1 VRRVAITGI
10 GLLSALGAGVQPTW
24 QALIHG
30 KSAVAPIKS
39 FDASALHSQLGA
51 ELLDFD
57 PLKYVSNKRSVRMM
71 TRNDQLSVAGAVL
84 AVADSG
90 ANASEWDPERVGLFV
105 GSNKEISN
113 PSSLLDGTLVA
124 RNDDGSVDWHRLGEG
139 ASAFYPLFYVEG
151 LQAASLFYVSQAY
164 GLKGA
169 NTYFAGT
176 AESSATA
183 IGRGFRAV
191 RRGEADLALAGGFDD
206 ATSWWNMTKYDA
218 LGLMTDRNE
227 LGATACRPY
236 DLDRS
241 GTVMGEGS
249 VMLLLEEYQ
258 SALRRNARIYAEI
271 TGFGVGFDA
280 YRLLTPHPD
289 GRGLAHAL
297 KAALREADSLP
308 GSVGYVATH
317 GNGTVLGDESEARA
331 IRATFG
337 EAVDELAASSVT
349 PATGYMVA
357 AAGALN
363 VAVAALA
370 LHHQLAPP
378 TLNLTHPDPACNLDW
393 ISGEAREIRVDQALA
408 LARGLDGQNVA
419 LTMRATG

>member
-1 VRRVAITGI
+1 MRRVAITGI
-10 GLLSALGAGVQPTW
+10 GLLSALGNGVQPTW
-24 QALIHG
+24 QQLVHG
-30 KSAVAPIKS
+30 KTAVGPIKG

-51 ELLDFD
+51 EILDFD
-57 PLKYVSNKRSVRMM
+57 PLQYVSNKRSLRMM
-71 TRNDQLSVAGAVL
+71 TRNDQLAVAGAVL
-84 AVADSG
+84 AVNDSG
-90 ANASEWDPERVGLFV
+90 ANPSDWDPEKVGLFV

-151 LQAASLFYVSQAY
+151 LQAASLFYISSVY

-183 IGRGFRAV
+183 IGRAFRAV
-191 RRGEADLALAGGFDD
+191 RRGEAEVALAGGFDD

-227 LGATACRPY
+227 LGAAACRPY

-249 VMLLLEEYQ
+249 VVLLLEEFQ

-280 YRLLTPHPD
+280 YKLLTPHPE
-289 GRGLAHAL
+289 GRGLSSAVE
-297 KAALREADSLP
+297 AALREADTLP
-308 GSVGYVATH
+308 ASVAYVATH
-317 GNGTVLGDESEARA
+317 GNGTVLGDVSETRA
-331 IRATFG
+331 IGATFG
-337 EAVDELAASSVT
+337 DAVDGLVASSVT
-349 PATGYMVA
+349 AATGYMVA

-363 VAVAALA
+363 VAVGALA
-370 LHHQLAPP
+370 LHHQTAPP
-378 TLNLTHPDPACNLDW
+378 MLNLTNPDPACELDW
-393 ISGEAREIRVDQALA
+393 VSGDARELRFDQALA

-419 LTMRATG
+419 LTMRAAR

>member
-10 GLLSALGAGVQPTW
+10 GLLSALGAGAEPTW
-24 QALIHG
+24 QELIRG
-30 KSAVAPIKS
+30 RSAVGLIKGY
-39 FDASALHSQLGA
+39 DASALHSQLAA
-51 ELLDFD
+51 ELVDFD
-57 PLKYVSNKRSVRMM
+57 PLQYVSNKRSVRMM

-113 PSSLLDGTLVA
+113 PSSLLDGALVA

-139 ASAFYPLFYVEG
+139 TSAFYPLFYVEG

-191 RRGEADLALAGGFDD
+191 RRGEADVALAGGFDD
-206 ATSWWNMTKYDA
+206 AASWWNMTKYDA

-227 LGATACRPY
+227 LGASACRPY
-236 DLDRS
+236 DVDRS

-249 VMLLLEEYQ
+249 VILLLEEYQ
-258 SALRRNARIYAEI
+258 NAMRRNARIYAEI

-280 YRLLTPHPD
+280 YKLLTPHPD
-289 GRGLAHAL
+289 GRGLAHAVR
-297 KAALREADSLP
+297 AALREADSLP

-317 GNGTVLGDESEARA
+317 GNGTVLGDESEVRA

-337 EAVDELAASSVT
+337 EAVDELAASTVT

-378 TLNLTHPDPACNLDW
+378 TLNLTHPDPACTLDW
-393 ISGEAREIRVDQALA
+393 VSGEAREIRVDQALA

>member
-10 GLLSALGAGVQPTW
+10 GLLSALGPGVQPTW

-30 KSAVAPIKS
+30 KSAVGPIKS

-191 RRGEADLALAGGFDD
+191 RRGEADVALAGGFDD

-218 LGLMTDRNE
+218 LGLMTDRND

-249 VMLLLEEYQ
+249 VILLLEEYQ
-258 SALRRNARIYAEI
+258 AAMRRNARIYAEI

-280 YRLLTPHPD
+280 YKLLTPHPD
-289 GRGLAHAL
+289 GRGLSHAL

-337 EAVDELAASSVT
+337 EDVDALAASTVT

-393 ISGEAREIRVDQALA
+393 VSGEAREIRADQALA

-419 LTMRATG
+419 LTMRASG